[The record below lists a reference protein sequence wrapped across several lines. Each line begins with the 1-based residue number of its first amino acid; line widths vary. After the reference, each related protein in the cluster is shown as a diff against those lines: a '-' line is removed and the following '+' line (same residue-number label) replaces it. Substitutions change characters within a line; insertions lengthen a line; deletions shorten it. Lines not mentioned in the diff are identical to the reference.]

1 MHSVFRTSFQK
12 ASIHEVVPRVGP
24 ASVSA
29 LTQIWLLGI
38 GFNSLRDHSIECVF
52 LGETTSHTTA
62 AHVFSNFRAVCPA
75 PLWTAKSFKNATFG
89 LFHVSL
95 YSKGVNPTDPSSSQ
109 PRQPVSE
116 MTGRTVE
123 AYKSFTFHMLEECSL
138 LPRWDCKKYCL
149 QETPRC
155 HAGIL
160 SFIPLSSPTQGGT
173 TVTVIGFGFV
183 AELSNDVRC
192 QFGDHLQ
199 RTQKWERGHII
210 NSTHLTC
217 KSSSVTVGNRSLNDG
232 DFTVQLRVTLNGQ
245 DWSALGME
253 FFFYKEPRL
262 THTSSPYFLV
272 ADQGC
277 LARPDLPYGGPLSGG
292 TLLEVHNLDSL
303 AAARLGEAQCSFQCS
318 FQNIRTP
325 ATFVSNSR
333 VRCISPFLQSNST
346 AVVVSISVSL
356 NSVSVLPDKTEYKV
370 PFVAYRC
377 VRG

>member
-1 MHSVFRTSFQK
+1 
-12 ASIHEVVPRVGP
+12 
-24 ASVSA
+24 
-29 LTQIWLLGI
+29 
-38 GFNSLRDHSIECVF
+38 
-52 LGETTSHTTA
+52 
-62 AHVFSNFRAVCPA
+62 
-75 PLWTAKSFKNATFG
+75 
-89 LFHVSL
+89 
-95 YSKGVNPTDPSSSQ
+95 
-109 PRQPVSE
+109 

-123 AYKSFTFHMLEECSL
+123 AYKSFTFHILKECSQ

-160 SFIPLSSPTQGGT
+160 SSIPLSSPTEGGT
-173 TVTVIGFGFV
+173 TVTVTGFGFV

-199 RTQKWERGHII
+199 GTPKWERGHII

-217 KSSSVTVGNRSLNDG
+217 KSSSVAVGNRSLNDG
-232 DFTVQLRVTLNGQ
+232 EFTVQLRVTLNGQ
-245 DWSALGME
+245 DFSALGTE

-262 THTSSPYFLV
+262 THSSAPCFLV
-272 ADQGC
+272 ADLGW
-277 LARPDLPYGGPLSGG
+277 LARPDLPYGEPLSGG
-292 TLLEVHNLDSL
+292 TLLEVLSLDSL

-318 FQNIRTP
+318 FQKIKTP

-333 VRCISPFLQSNST
+333 VRCISPFLQSNFT
-346 AVVVSISVSL
+346 AVVVSISVLL
-356 NSVSVLPDKTEYKV
+356 NNVSVLPDKAEYKV